1 MSRHHRRRQRFK
13 LRSFYVW
20 HRYMGVSAALFAVII
35 AVTGV
40 LLNHT
45 EDFQFDS
52 RHVTNDWLL
61 DWYGIQAPDTLLS
74 FAAHEQHVTLMGER
88 LYLNRKAIDGE
99 FRGLVGA
106 VYLDGLFVAAVS
118 DSILLLTGR
127 GDIVE
132 RLRGEDGVPA
142 GILGIGV
149 DKDGWLVTKNSMGY
163 YQADKDFLR
172 WQPWE
177 ADPQSVQWARPTALD
192 ARLAQSLRQHYRGE
206 VLPVER
212 LILDLH
218 SGRFF
223 GSAGLWLFDIAA
235 LLLILLSLTGTFIWL
250 KRKR

>member
-20 HRYMGVSAALFAVII
+20 HRYLGLSAALFAMII
-35 AVTGV
+35 AVTGL

-52 RHVTNDWLL
+52 RHVKNDWLL

-74 FAAHEQHVTLMGER
+74 FAAHDQHITLMGEH
-88 LYLNRKAIDGE
+88 LYLNRKEIDGE
-99 FRGLVGA
+99 YSRLVGA
-106 VYLDGLFVAAVS
+106 LYMDDLFVAAVS
-118 DSILLLTGR
+118 DSILLLTAR

-132 RLRGEDGVPA
+132 RLRSEDGVPT
-142 GILGIGV
+142 GIQGIGV
-149 DKDGWLVTKNSMGY
+149 DRDGRLITENSMGY
-163 YQADKDFLR
+163 YQADKEFLKWRR
-172 WQPWE
+172 WE
-177 ADPQSVQWARPTALD
+177 RDSRSVQWARPTALD
-192 ARLAQSLRQHYRGE
+192 AGLAQSLRQHYRGE

-212 LILDLH
+212 VILDLH
-218 SGRFF
+218 SGRIF
-223 GSAGLWLFDIAA
+223 GIAGLWLFDIVA

>member
-20 HRYMGVSAALFAVII
+20 HRYLGVSAALFAVII
-35 AVTGV
+35 AVTGL

-45 EDFQFDS
+45 EDFQLDS
-52 RHVTNDWLL
+52 RYVKSDWLL

-74 FAAHEQHVTLMGER
+74 FAAHGQHVTLMGDH
-88 LYLNRKAIDGE
+88 LYLNRKEIDGE
-99 FRGLVGA
+99 YSHLVGA
-106 VYLDGLFVAAVS
+106 LYMDELFVAAVS
-118 DSILLLTGR
+118 DSILLLTAR

-132 RLRGEDGVPA
+132 RLRKEDGVPS
-142 GILGIGV
+142 GIHGIGV
-149 DKDGWLVTKNSMGY
+149 DRDGRLVTENSAGY
-163 YQADKDFLR
+163 YQVDEEFLKWRR
-172 WQPWE
+172 WEQD
-177 ADPQSVQWARPTALD
+177 AQSVQWARSTALD
-192 ARLAQSLRQHYRGE
+192 GRLAQSLRQHYRGE

-223 GSAGLWLFDIAA
+223 GNAGLWLFDIAA